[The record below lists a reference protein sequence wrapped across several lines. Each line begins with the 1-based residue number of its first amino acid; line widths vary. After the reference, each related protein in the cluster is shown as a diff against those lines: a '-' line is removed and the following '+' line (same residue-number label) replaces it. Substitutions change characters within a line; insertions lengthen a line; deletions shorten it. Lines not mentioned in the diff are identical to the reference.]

1 METRHGTKYRQLHI
15 EDYLREIPAEQ
26 GKVTGVYAHEWI
38 TGNPDTNTDFWT
50 DNLLD
55 TILRSDNLNA
65 AYKRVKANKGSGGID
80 GMQVDELLPYLI
92 NHRDELVRQLREGK
106 YKPNPIRRVEI
117 PKEEKGKFRKL
128 GIPTV
133 VDRMI
138 QQAIAQELTP
148 IYEEQFSDNS
158 CGFRPGRS
166 AHDALAKCRK
176 YVDEGHVYAISMDLE
191 AYFDTVNH
199 SKLIEVLSRTM
210 KDGRVISL
218 IHRYLN
224 AGVMEDGGFHA
235 APEGVPQ
242 GGPLSPLCGNV
253 MLNEL
258 DKELERRGHKFVRY
272 ADDCIIL
279 CKSRKSAERT
289 MKHIIPFITE
299 KLYLKINLEKTTVS
313 HISKVKYLGY
323 GFYRYKGKCRMRVHP
338 RSIKK
343 MKNHLRELT
352 VRGNKWSNPERE
364 EKLRKYTTGWINYY
378 RYADMKNLME
388 VTDEWLRHR
397 IRAVYWR
404 QWKRVRT
411 RYKIFRALQLP
422 EWQVHKM
429 ANCRKGTWRAAEM
442 LNSVLTKTII
452 VDRLGYPS
460 MTAHYLKVRVN
471 Y

>member
-1 METRHGTKYRQLHI
+1 MSELLEKILSK
-15 EDYLREIPAEQ
+15 D
-26 GKVTGVYAHEWI
+26 
-38 TGNPDTNTDFWT
+38 NMNT
-50 DNLLD
+50 
-55 TILRSDNLNA
+55 
-65 AYKRVKANKGSGGID
+65 AYKRVCSNKGAGGVD
-80 GMQVDELLPYLI
+80 GESVEDLGDHIKENWDSIRNQI
-92 NHRDELVRQLREGK
+92 RNRE
-106 YKPNPIRRVEI
+106 YKPQPVRRVEI
-117 PKEEKGKFRKL
+117 PKPNGGMRKL

-158 CGFRPGRS
+158 YGFRPGRS
-166 AHDALAKCRK
+166 AHDALAKCK
-176 YVDEGHVYAISMDLE
+176 GYADEGYVYAVSMDLQ

-199 SKLIEVLSRTM
+199 SKLIEVLSRTIR
-210 KDGRVISL
+210 DGRVISL
-218 IHRYLN
+218 IHKYLN

-235 APEGVPQ
+235 TTEGVPQ

-258 DKELERRGHKFVRY
+258 DKELERRGHRFVRY
-272 ADDCIIL
+272 ADDCMIL

-289 MKHIIPFITE
+289 LKHIIPFITG
-299 KLYLKINLEKTTVS
+299 KLYLKVNLEKTTVS

-323 GFYRYKGKCRMRVHP
+323 GFYRSKGKCRMRVHP
-338 RSIKK
+338 KSIRK
-343 MKNHLRELT
+343 MKKHLRELT

-378 RYADMKNLME
+378 RYADMKSLME
-388 VTDEWLRHR
+388 NTDEWLRHR
-397 IRAVYWR
+397 IRAVYWK

-411 RYKIFRALQLP
+411 RYKIFRALHLP
-422 EWQVHKM
+422 EWKVHEL
-429 ANCRKGTWRAAEM
+429 ANCRKGTWRAAGM
-442 LNSVLTKTII
+442 LNSVLTKIII

>member
-26 GKVTGVYAHEWI
+26 GRVTGVYAHEWI
-38 TGNPDTNTDFWT
+38 TGNPDTDTDFWT

-65 AYKRVKANKGSGGID
+65 AYKKVKANKGSGGID
-80 GMQVDELLPYLI
+80 GMQVDELLPYLKD
-92 NHRDELVRQLREGK
+92 HRDELVRQLREGK
-106 YKPNPIRRVEI
+106 YKPNPVRRVEI

-138 QQAIAQELTP
+138 QQAIAQELAP
-148 IYEEQFSDNS
+148 IYEEQFLDNS
-158 CGFRPGRS
+158 YGFRPGRS
-166 AHDALAKCRK
+166 AHEALAKCRE
-176 YVDEGHVYAISMDLE
+176 YVDEGHVYAISMDLQ

-199 SKLIEVLSRTM
+199 SKLIEVLSRTI

-218 IHRYLN
+218 IHKYLN

-235 APEGVPQ
+235 TPEGVPQ

-272 ADDCIIL
+272 ADDCMIL

-289 MKHIIPFITE
+289 LKHIIPFITE
-299 KLYLKINLEKTTVS
+299 KLYLKINLEKTTVN

-323 GFYRYKGKCRMRVHP
+323 SFYRYKGKCRMRVHP
-338 RSIKK
+338 KSIEK
-343 MKNHLRELT
+343 MKNRLRELT

-364 EKLRKYTTGWINYY
+364 EKLRRYTTGWINYY
-378 RYADMKNLME
+378 RYADMKGLME
-388 VTDEWLRHR
+388 TTDEWLRHR
-397 IRAVYWR
+397 IRAVYWK

-411 RYKIFRALQLP
+411 RYRMLRALHLP
-422 EWQVHKM
+422 EWKIHEM
-429 ANCRKGTWRAAEM
+429 ANCRKGVWRAAIM
-442 LNSVLTKTII
+442 LNTALTKKIL
-452 VDRLGYPS
+452 VDKLGYPS

>member
-26 GKVTGVYAHEWI
+26 GKVTGVYAHEWM
-38 TGNPDTNTDFWT
+38 TRNPDADTDFWT

-65 AYKRVKANKGSGGID
+65 AYKRVKANGGSGGID
-80 GMQVDELLPYLI
+80 GMQVDGLEPYLRG
-92 NHRDELVRQLREGK
+92 HREELVRQIREGK
-106 YKPNPIRRVEI
+106 YNPNPVRRVEI
-117 PKEEKGKFRKL
+117 PKEGNDKVRKL

-148 IYEEQFSDNS
+148 IYEEEFSENS
-158 CGFRPGRS
+158 VGFRPGRS
-166 AHDALAKCRK
+166 THNALEKCRE
-176 YVDEGHVYAISMDLE
+176 YVNEGYVYAISMDLQ

-199 SKLIEVLSRTM
+199 SKLIEVLSRTI

-218 IHRYLN
+218 IHKYLN

-235 APEGVPQ
+235 TEEGVPQ

-272 ADDCIIL
+272 ADDCLIL

-289 MKHIIPFITE
+289 LNHIVPYITG
-299 KLYLKINLEKTTVS
+299 KLYLKINLKKTTVG

-323 GFYRYKGKCRMRVHP
+323 SFYRNKGKCRMRVHP
-338 RSIKK
+338 RTIQRMKK
-343 MKNHLRELT
+343 HLRELT
-352 VRGNKWSNPERE
+352 ARGNKWSNRERE
-364 EKLRKYTTGWINYY
+364 EKLRKYTSGWINYY
-378 RYADMKNLME
+378 RYADMKVLME
-388 VTDEWLRHR
+388 QTDEWLRHR
-397 IRAVYWR
+397 IRAVYWK

-411 RYKIFRALQLP
+411 RYKMLRALHLP
-422 EWQVHKM
+422 ERKVHEL
-429 ANCRKGTWRAAEM
+429 ANCRKGVWRAAAM
-442 LNSVLTKTII
+442 LNMALTKTIL
-452 VDRLGYPS
+452 VDRLGYPE